1 MVAINQ
7 VGEAHRRVLFWEQGW
22 ELYFGYGKLDI
33 QVGMSSWQLDESEI
47 PGEGS
52 AGDK

>member
-1 MVAINQ
+1 MC
-7 VGEAHRRVLFWEQGW
+7 
-22 ELYFGYGKLDI
+22 FGYAKLDI

-52 AGDK
+52 AGDKRSGAINYRY